1 MGTFF
6 GDMTMRALILA
17 ASLAFCAAGAACA
30 QGLYDDSA
38 RLLAQ
43 QQMFEMAQRDSL
55 YRQQEFQAAQARAD
69 TESRLDDLAQQR
81 QAASA
86 ALATPSIQT
95 GAQIEAQ
102 IGADSARIDQL
113 MEAALARSNARILA
127 VKPVTQ

>member
-1 MGTFF
+1 
-6 GDMTMRALILA
+6 MRALTLASILA
-17 ASLAFCAAGAACA
+17 LGVAGAATA
-30 QGLYDDSA
+30 QGLYDDQG
-38 RLLAQ
+38 RFLAQ

-69 TESRLDDLAQQR
+69 TESRLNTLAQQR
-81 QAASA
+81 QAASD
-86 ALATPSIQT
+86 ALASTSMQS

-113 MEAALARSNARILA
+113 MDAALARSNARILA

>member
-1 MGTFF
+1 M
-6 GDMTMRALILA
+6 LA
-17 ASLAFCAAGAACA
+17 SALAFGAVGAAGA

-55 YRQQEFQAAQARAD
+55 YRQQEYQAAQARAD
-69 TESRLDDLAQQR
+69 TEIRLNGLAQQR
-81 QAASA
+81 QTASD
-86 ALATPSIQT
+86 ALAATSLQN

-102 IGADSARIDQL
+102 IGADSLRMEQL
-113 MEAALARSNARILA
+113 MDAALARGNARILA

>member
-1 MGTFF
+1 
-6 GDMTMRALILA
+6 MRAVILA
-17 ASLAFCAAGAACA
+17 ASLALCASGAASA

-69 TESRLDDLAQQR
+69 AESRLSGLAQQR
-81 QAASA
+81 QASSD
-86 ALATPSIQT
+86 ALTSTSMQT

-113 MEAALARSNARILA
+113 MDAALARGNARILA
-127 VKPVTQ
+127 VKPVSQ